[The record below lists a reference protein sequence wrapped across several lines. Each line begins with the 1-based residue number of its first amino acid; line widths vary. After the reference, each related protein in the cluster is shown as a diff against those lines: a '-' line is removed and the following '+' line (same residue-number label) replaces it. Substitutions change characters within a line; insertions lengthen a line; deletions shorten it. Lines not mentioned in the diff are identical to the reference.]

1 MLCDTGDGTS
11 GGGKRL
17 CEPESHILLSRS
29 HDSLLIYL
37 PLRLFFLLFFPL
49 SIWLQ
54 PYEGSVCSPS
64 EGNKDASVRAS
75 SGDGNVDRSFDPTC
89 CTLTCMTK
97 KTNVLI
103 IIFFVCSDKKHK
115 AIFSLASHWFSHS
128 LSFYFP
134 TFITFEVTNL
144 IVLTLSILTVGR
156 LRICKLMFKS
166 LYKWTPVFTCTAG
179 LELSNVW
186 LSCCAKMWTTPREQ
200 KRKLSFISTMS
211 FFGFSFIFGTR
222 SSGKWWQ
229 FVPLQDFCI
238 IHDAPWLPLNA
249 EVNFH

>member
-1 MLCDTGDGTS
+1 MKGASVPLAKET
-11 GGGKRL
+11 RM
-17 CEPESHILLSRS
+17 LLSVPAAEMATLIGHSNQPVAPS
-29 HDSLLIYL
+29 HVWPTRPMFWLS
-37 PLRLFFLLFFPL
+37 FFL
-49 SIWLQ
+49 
-54 PYEGSVCSPS
+54 
-64 EGNKDASVRAS
+64 
-75 SGDGNVDRSFDPTC
+75 
-89 CTLTCMTK
+89 
-97 KTNVLI
+97 
-103 IIFFVCSDKKHK
+103 CSDKKHK

-144 IVLTLSILTVGR
+144 IVLTLSILTVGK

-166 LYKWTPVFTCTAG
+166 FYKWTPVFTCTAG

-211 FFGFSFIFGTR
+211 FFGFSFIFGTQ